1 MTDKTP
7 IREAAEAVTEALSP
21 KADGG
26 PMWGER
32 IQTGIADAVEAII
45 LGVLRERVPDDWSH
59 AKELCERV
67 GLCAYGEDSGM
78 YTIPATAFQS
88 RIVRFMNQYR
98 KEIGL

>member
-1 MTDKTP
+1 MTTKTP
-7 IREAAEAVTEALSP
+7 IREAAEALIEEVRPGNTIS
-21 KADGG
+21 ADSF
-26 PMWGER
+26 EEI
-32 IQTGIADAVEAII
+32 IQR
-45 LGVLRERVPDDWSH
+45 VLRERVPDDWSH

>member
-26 PMWGER
+26 LMWGER

-45 LGVLRERVPDDWSH
+45 LGVLRERVPEKTVGEIGYTAVIEA
-59 AKELCERV
+59 AK
-67 GLCAYGEDSGM
+67 GY
-78 YTIPATAFQS
+78 
-88 RIVRFMNQYR
+88 NQCR